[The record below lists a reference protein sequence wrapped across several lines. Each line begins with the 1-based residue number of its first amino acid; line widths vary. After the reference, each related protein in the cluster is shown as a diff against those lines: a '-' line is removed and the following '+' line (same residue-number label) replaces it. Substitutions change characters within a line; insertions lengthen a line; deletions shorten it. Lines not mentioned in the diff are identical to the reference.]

1 MVLNFPPDVAGETIM
16 NDAVLMPV
24 GFTLVF
30 FYIMIMLGKFDCV
43 HTRVK
48 RVAVDVLSHLPPQ
61 PQPGQC

>member
-48 RVAVDVLSHLPPQ
+48 RVV
-61 PQPGQC
+61 C